1 MKRAIAILAAVAVLA
16 TAGTGVLVWQ
26 LSKDGGQRFP
36 EISAYAHGK
45 TVRVGPY
52 FYCDVVNLDA
62 CENPETTGELTVTS
76 RGPVQLAVD
85 PPISEAPWLLLRTY
99 EDAAAPVAQEFRPGA
114 AKAITIPTV
123 DARYGK
129 LTGIVVQLP
138 TLVRDEAGNEFPLPH
153 AEWSVRTSWEPG
165 QEYSES
171 VTDFHPAE

>member
-1 MKRAIAILAAVAVLA
+1 MKRALTLLAVVVLLS

-26 LSKDGGQRFP
+26 LSKDNGPRYP
-36 EISAYAHGK
+36 EISAFSHGT

-62 CENPETTGELTVTS
+62 CENPETTGELKVTS

-85 PPISEAPWLLLRTY
+85 PPIADAPWLLLRTY
-99 EDAAAPVAQEFRPGA
+99 EDAEAPVAQEFRPGA
-114 AKAITIPTV
+114 AQAITVPSV
-123 DARYGK
+123 DALYGK

-153 AEWSVRTSWEPG
+153 AEWSVRTIWDPAA
-165 QEYSES
+165 EYSES
-171 VTDFHPAE
+171 VSYYPAE